1 MRQGTSA
8 AGSASSPAEER
19 SRVSEYKDQAV
30 LQVRT
35 LEDSQEDRSRKQ
47 ARPGGHRR
55 LRGRI
60 KLLLGGIAG
69 VALCVA
75 VIAFILGTAAPR
87 VPPTVQETAHQ
98 DGTISEYDAAIPVNT
113 VFPTQKT
120 LVLTLEQPGSIK
132 PWAQAE
138 LYAKVSGNLKWIQR
152 QPTPELAVQWWARDL
167 AAVALMPCGL
177 PFASVANL
185 AANANLAVAQSPQ
198 KDIGSSVTAG
208 ELLLE
213 IDVPDLVQEI
223 AQKQAL
229 LEQKVA
235 ELEHTRTTIAT
246 FEAAVEAANAQKKQ
260 AEADV
265 KKSES
270 EHIFCSKQLRRLMEL
285 AQDKAVTEEVV
296 DEKHN
301 HVAAALAAWE
311 SSRAKVQAV
320 QAELS
325 VISSKLA
332 TARADIQIKGAQVQV
347 AREELHRA
355 RLLADYA
362 RIRAPFDGI
371 IAFRGVD
378 EGDFIQN
385 ASTGQTRL
393 LMTVMAVDKVRVVL
407 QVPEEDSPW
416 VQVGAEATIH
426 VDARRKT
433 SWYCLGRV
441 SRKSDSLDSPTR
453 TMRVEIDL
461 DNADRKLKPGMY
473 GQVALTLQKLENAQA
488 IPATALY
495 SRKTENYILVLR
507 DGVARRQRVRVRY
520 DDGKELEVVKIIDG
534 KEIPL
539 DGTDALIVS
548 NKGEIGDGQKVR
560 ATPLNGY

>member
-1 MRQGTSA
+1 MGQDPSA
-8 AGSASSPAEER
+8 AESAFSAADEQLCT
-19 SRVSEYKDQAV
+19 SENGNQTV

-35 LEDSQEDRSRKQ
+35 PENSGGASFRERV
-47 ARPGGHRR
+47 PGDNRR
-55 LRGRI
+55 LRRRI
-60 KLLLGGIAG
+60 ILLVGGTAG
-69 VALCVA
+69 FALCGALIVL
-75 VIAFILGTAAPR
+75 ILGATGTRTGSAAP
-87 VPPTVQETAHQ
+87 ETAHQ
-98 DGTISEYDAAIPVNT
+98 VGSVSDDGAAIPVNT
-113 VFPTQKT
+113 VFPQRKT

-152 QPTPELAVQWWARDL
+152 QPTPELACQWLARDL
-167 AAVALMPCGL
+167 AASALTPLGL
-177 PFASVANL
+177 PFAWFANR
-185 AANANLAVAQSPQ
+185 AANAHLALGQGPQ
-198 KDIGSSVTAG
+198 KDIGSLVSAG
-208 ELLLE
+208 EVLLE
-213 IDVPDLVQEI
+213 IDVPELIQDI

-235 ELEHTRTTIAT
+235 ELEQAHTTIAT
-246 FEAAVEAANAQKKQ
+246 FEAAVEAAKAQRKQ

-270 EHIFCSKQLRRLMEL
+270 EHIFCSKQLHRLRGL
-285 AQDKAVTEEVV
+285 AHDKTVTEEVV
-296 DEKHN
+296 DEKEN

-311 SSRAKVQAV
+311 SSQAKVQAV
-320 QAELS
+320 QAEMA

-332 TARADIQIKGAQVQV
+332 TARADILIRGAQVHV
-347 AREELHRA
+347 AQEELERA

-378 EGDFIQN
+378 EGDFVQN

-393 LMTVMAVDKVRVVL
+393 LMTVMAVDKVKVVL
-407 QVPEEDSPW
+407 QVHEEDSPW
-416 VQVGAEATIH
+416 VQVGAEATVH

-433 SWYCLGRV
+433 NWHCLGRV
-441 SRKSDSLDSPTR
+441 ARKSDSLDSQTR
-453 TMRVEIDL
+453 TMGVEIDL

-473 GQVALTLQKLENAQA
+473 GQVTLTLQKIENAQA

-495 SRKTENYILVLR
+495 SRKTDNYIMLLQ
-507 DGVARRQRVRVRY
+507 DSVARRQRVRVRY
-520 DDGKELEVVKIIDG
+520 DDGKELEVVKLIDG

-539 DGTDALIVS
+539 DATDELIVS
-548 NKGEIGDGQKVR
+548 NKGELADGQRVK
-560 ATPLNGY
+560 ATPLNGH